1 MTKKLFFYVV
11 ALFLL
16 TLASRIIL
24 ATFHN
29 ANYGGLDMNVV
40 YGIQRILAGE
50 PLYQDPNLPTYAIMQ
65 YSPLFYHT
73 AAATAKVF
81 GIGSHEVQAIYVVAR
96 SLNILFNLVTVLLT
110 VGIISMWS
118 FPRRRVLTYALPV
131 LMIVTME
138 YYTRGDSLHLMF
150 FVASIY
156 ATLRY
161 LENRTLGYLV
171 LAAIAA
177 GCSVMSKQSGIL
189 SIGIIGFH
197 LFFVTREYARA
208 ILFGIMSLA
217 TAAGVAWMCTGGDWL
232 AFYQNAYLGLKN
244 GIGWDWLYTI
254 FTSQFYYDLI
264 LFYFLGGIIAYH
276 AFKHTTDKR
285 YRFIGTGA
293 VLSFLFALIT
303 GLKIGSGN
311 NYFTEFIF
319 FGLCGLPILLDSDF
333 SSRRLFQLGKYTVTV
348 RRFASIAFFVLISSK
363 TLGLVSSIYIERW
376 VRDKGEV
383 YNAQQKLHA
392 YFVANNMLRKGDYIY
407 FSKRD
412 FLDNIFIGH
421 SLLPTKDVT
430 NQVYRS
436 NPGTYNYDTLIEGMN
451 KGYIKYIVTPTEDS
465 SINAKDEEVPF
476 VHFEDSSFS
485 RIADIEGHSIY
496 QYKTSESQLRQATQ

>member
-1 MTKKLFFYVV
+1 MNKKLFFYVAV
-11 ALFLL
+11 LFLL

-24 ATFHN
+24 AGFHN

-65 YSPLFYHT
+65 YSPLFYYAS
-73 AAATAKVF
+73 AAVAKLF
-81 GIGSHEVQAIYVVAR
+81 GIGSHEVQQIYMVTR
-96 SLNILFNLVTVLLT
+96 SLNIICNLITVLLT
-110 VGIISMWS
+110 AGIISMWA
-118 FPRRRVLTYALPV
+118 FPWRRVLTYALPV

-138 YYTRGDSLHLMF
+138 YYTRGDSMHLMF
-150 FVASIY
+150 FVAAMY
-156 ATLRY
+156 ATLNY
-161 LENRTLGYLV
+161 LKNGNIGYLA
-171 LAAIAA
+171 LAALFA
-177 GCSVMSKQSGIL
+177 GCSIMSKQSGIL
-189 SIGIIGFH
+189 SVGIIGFH
-197 LFFVTREYARA
+197 LFFITGEYGKA
-208 ILFGIMSLA
+208 IFFGLLSVLA
-217 TAAGVAWMCTGGDWL
+217 AAAVAWLCTGGDWL

-264 LFYFLGGIIAYH
+264 LFYFLGGIIAFH
-276 AFKHTTDKR
+276 AFKHTSDR
-285 YRFIGTGA
+285 LYRFIGTGA
-293 VLSFLFALIT
+293 VMSFLFALIT

-319 FGLCGLPILLDSDF
+319 FGLCGLPCLLASDF
-333 SSRRLFQLGKYTVTV
+333 SSRRLLRLGKYTVSI
-348 RRFASIAFFVLISSK
+348 RLFASIAFFVLISSK

-376 VRDKGEV
+376 VRDKREV
-383 YNAQQKLHA
+383 YEAQQKLHA
-392 YFVANNMLRKGDYIY
+392 YFAANHLLKKGDYIY

-412 FLDNIFIGH
+412 FLDNIFIGY

-436 NPGTYNYDTLIEGMN
+436 NPETYDYSTLIAGMN
-451 KGYIKYIVTPTEDS
+451 SGYIKYIVTPTEDS

-476 VHFEDSSFS
+476 VHFQDSSFT
-485 RIADIEGHSIY
+485 RIADVEGHSIY
-496 QYKTSESQLRQATQ
+496 QYISK